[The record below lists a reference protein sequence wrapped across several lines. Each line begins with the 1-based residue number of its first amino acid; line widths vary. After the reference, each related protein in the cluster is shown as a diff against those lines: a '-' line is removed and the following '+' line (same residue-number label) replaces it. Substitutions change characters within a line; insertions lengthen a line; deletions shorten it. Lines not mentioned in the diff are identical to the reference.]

1 MNLVIIGHLPADTE
15 ARIRA
20 FFPPDWRVVFAGPDL
35 AGSCLRDAE
44 ALIPEHLPINAA
56 LLDRAPKLRMI
67 QTGAGYDN
75 VDLAECTR
83 RGILVCSAAG
93 VNATAVAEH
102 TMALILGWYK
112 SIVYLD
118 TFMKAH
124 RDSRELCYSGGEL
137 CGRTVGIIG
146 LGAIGQRVS
155 TLCRAFG
162 MNVQGHSRHTK
173 SIQGVE
179 NVGLVELLE
188 RSDVVSLHV
197 PATPET
203 RHLMDRQAFQR
214 MKPSAVLV
222 NTARG
227 SVVHEADLIEALC
240 RRQIA
245 GACLDVYEEEPL
257 PQDSLL
263 RALPN
268 VLLTP
273 HTAGYPDGVKLHAG
287 RYSFFSGNL
296 QRAWRGEP
304 PENLLNRDA
313 WKGWSPAPSAGG

>member
-1 MNLVIIGHLPADTE
+1 MNLVIIGRFPADTA
-15 ARIRA
+15 ARIRG
-20 FFPPDWRVVFAGPDL
+20 FFPPDWKVALTGPD
-35 AGSCLRDAE
+35 GPCLRDAE
-44 ALIPEHLPINAA
+44 ALIPEHLPVSAA
-56 LLDRAPKLRMI
+56 FLDRAPKLRII
-67 QTGAGYDN
+67 QTGAGSDN

-93 VNATAVAEH
+93 VNAAAVAEH
-102 TMALILGWYK
+102 TMALILGWFK
-112 SIVYLD
+112 NIVYLD
-118 TFMKAH
+118 TFLKSR

-137 CGRTVGIIG
+137 LGKTAGIIG
-146 LGAIGQRVS
+146 LGAIGQRVAA
-155 TLCRAFG
+155 LCQAFG
-162 MNVQGHSRHTK
+162 MNVLGYSRHPK
-173 SIQGVE
+173 CIQGVE
-179 NVGLVELLE
+179 NVRLEELLE

-287 RYSFFSGNL
+287 RYSFFAGNL
-296 QRAWRGEP
+296 QRAWRGEL
-304 PENLLNRDA
+304 PENLLNQDA
-313 WKGWSPAPSAGG
+313 WKSWSPVPSADG

>member
-1 MNLVIIGHLPADTE
+1 MNLVIIGRFSADTA

-20 FFPPDWRVVFAGPDL
+20 FFPPDWKVALTGPDDL
-35 AGSCLRDAE
+35 CLQDAE
-44 ALIPEHLPINAA
+44 ALIPEHLPVSAA

-67 QTGAGYDN
+67 QTGAGSDN

-93 VNATAVAEH
+93 VNAAAVAEH
-102 TMALILGWYK
+102 TMALILGWFK
-112 SIVYLD
+112 NIVYLD
-118 TFMKAH
+118 SFLKAR

-137 CGRTVGIIG
+137 LGKTAGIIG
-146 LGAIGQRVS
+146 LGAIGQRVAA
-155 TLCRAFG
+155 LCQAFG
-162 MNVQGHSRHTK
+162 MNVLGYSRHPK
-173 SIQGVE
+173 CIQGVE
-179 NVGLVELLE
+179 NVRLEELLE

-203 RHLMDRQAFQR
+203 RHLMDRQAFRR

-227 SVVHEADLIEALC
+227 SVVHEADLIEAL
-240 RRQIA
+240 RRHQIA

-257 PQDSLL
+257 PQASQL
-263 RALPN
+263 RSLPN

-273 HTAGYPDGVKLHAG
+273 HTAGYPDGVRLHAG
-287 RYSFFSGNL
+287 RYSFFAGNL
-296 QRAWRGEP
+296 QRAWRGEL
-304 PENLLNRDA
+304 PENLLNQDA
-313 WKGWSPAPSAGG
+313 WKSWSPVPSADG

>member
-1 MNLVIIGHLPADTE
+1 MNLVIIGRFSADTA

-20 FFPPDWRVVFAGPDL
+20 FFPPDWKVALTGPDDL
-35 AGSCLRDAE
+35 CLQDAE
-44 ALIPEHLPINAA
+44 ALIPEHLPVSAA

-67 QTGAGYDN
+67 QTGAGSDN

-93 VNATAVAEH
+93 VNAAAVAEH
-102 TMALILGWYK
+102 TMALILGWFK
-112 SIVYLD
+112 NIVYLD
-118 TFMKAH
+118 TFLKAR

-137 CGRTVGIIG
+137 LGKAAGIIG
-146 LGAIGQRVS
+146 LGAIGQRVAA
-155 TLCRAFG
+155 LCQAFG
-162 MNVQGHSRHTK
+162 MNVLGYSRHPK
-173 SIQGVE
+173 CIQGVE
-179 NVGLVELLE
+179 NVRLEELLE

-203 RHLMDRQAFQR
+203 RHLMDRQAFRR

-227 SVVHEADLIEALC
+227 SVVHEADLIEAL
-240 RRQIA
+240 RRHQIA

-257 PQDSLL
+257 PQASQL
-263 RALPN
+263 RSLPN

-273 HTAGYPDGVKLHAG
+273 HTAGYPDGVRLHAG
-287 RYSFFSGNL
+287 RYSFFAGNL
-296 QRAWRGEP
+296 QRAWRGKL
-304 PENLLNRDA
+304 PENLLNQDA
-313 WKGWSPAPSAGG
+313 WKSWSPVPSADG

>member
-1 MNLVIIGHLPADTE
+1 MNLVIIGRFSADTA

-20 FFPPDWRVVFAGPDL
+20 FFPPDWKVALTGPDDL
-35 AGSCLRDAE
+35 CLQDAE
-44 ALIPEHLPINAA
+44 ALIPEHLPVSAA

-67 QTGAGYDN
+67 QTGAGSDN

-93 VNATAVAEH
+93 VNAAAVAEH
-102 TMALILGWYK
+102 TMALILGWFK
-112 SIVYLD
+112 NIVYLD
-118 TFMKAH
+118 TFLKAR

-137 CGRTVGIIG
+137 LGKAAGIIG
-146 LGAIGQRVS
+146 LGAIGQRVAA
-155 TLCRAFG
+155 LCQAFG
-162 MNVQGHSRHTK
+162 MNVLGYSRHPK
-173 SIQGVE
+173 CIQGVE
-179 NVGLVELLE
+179 NVRLEELLE

-203 RHLMDRQAFQR
+203 RHLMDRQAFRR

-227 SVVHEADLIEALC
+227 SVVHEADLIEAL
-240 RRQIA
+240 RRHQIA

-257 PQDSLL
+257 PQASQL
-263 RALPN
+263 RSLPN

-273 HTAGYPDGVKLHAG
+273 HTAGYPDGVRLHAG
-287 RYSFFSGNL
+287 RYSFFAGNL
-296 QRAWRGEP
+296 QRAWRGEL
-304 PENLLNRDA
+304 PENLLNPDA
-313 WKGWSPAPSAGG
+313 WTGWR

>member
-1 MNLVIIGHLPADTE
+1 MNLVIIGRFSADTA

-20 FFPPDWRVVFAGPDL
+20 FFPPDWKVALTGPDDL
-35 AGSCLRDAE
+35 CLRDAE
-44 ALIPEHLPINAA
+44 ALIPEHLPVSAA

-67 QTGAGYDN
+67 QTGAGSDN

-93 VNATAVAEH
+93 VNAAAVAEH
-102 TMALILGWYK
+102 TMALILGWFK
-112 SIVYLD
+112 NIVYLD
-118 TFMKAH
+118 TFLKAR

-137 CGRTVGIIG
+137 LGKTAGIIG
-146 LGAIGQRVS
+146 LGAIGQRVAA
-155 TLCRAFG
+155 LCQAFG
-162 MNVQGHSRHTK
+162 MNVLGYSRHPK
-173 SIQGVE
+173 CIQGVE
-179 NVGLVELLE
+179 NVRLEELLE

-203 RHLMDRQAFQR
+203 RHLMDRQAFRR

-227 SVVHEADLIEALC
+227 SVVHEADLIEAL
-240 RRQIA
+240 RRHQIA

-257 PQDSLL
+257 PQASQL
-263 RALPN
+263 RSLPN

-273 HTAGYPDGVKLHAG
+273 HTAGYPDGVRLHAG
-287 RYSFFSGNL
+287 RYSFFAGNL
-296 QRAWRGEP
+296 QRAWRGEL
-304 PENLLNRDA
+304 PENLLNQDA
-313 WKGWSPAPSAGG
+313 WKSWSPVPSADG

>member
-1 MNLVIIGHLPADTE
+1 MNLVIIGRFPADTA

-20 FFPPDWRVVFAGPDL
+20 FFPPDWKVALTGPDDL
-35 AGSCLRDAE
+35 CLRDAE
-44 ALIPEHLPINAA
+44 ALIPEHLPVSAA

-67 QTGAGYDN
+67 QTGAGSDN

-93 VNATAVAEH
+93 VNAAAVAEH
-102 TMALILGWYK
+102 TMALILGWFK
-112 SIVYLD
+112 NIVYLD
-118 TFMKAH
+118 TFLKAR

-137 CGRTVGIIG
+137 LGKAAGIIG
-146 LGAIGQRVS
+146 LGAIGQRVAA
-155 TLCRAFG
+155 LCQAFG
-162 MNVQGHSRHTK
+162 MNVLGYSRRPK

-179 NVGLVELLE
+179 NAGLEELLE

-227 SVVHEADLIEALC
+227 SVVHEADLIEAL
-240 RRQIA
+240 RRHQIA

-257 PQDSLL
+257 PQASQL
-263 RALPN
+263 RSLPN

-273 HTAGYPDGVKLHAG
+273 HTAGYPDGVRLHAG
-287 RYSFFSGNL
+287 RYSFFAGNL
-296 QRAWRGEP
+296 QRAWRGEL
-304 PENLLNRDA
+304 PENLLNQDA
-313 WKGWSPAPSAGG
+313 WKSWSPVPSADG

>member
-1 MNLVIIGHLPADTE
+1 MNLVIIGRFSADTA

-20 FFPPDWRVVFAGPDL
+20 FFPPDWKVALTGPDNL
-35 AGSCLRDAE
+35 CLQDAE
-44 ALIPEHLPINAA
+44 ALIPEHLPVSAA

-67 QTGAGYDN
+67 QTGAGSDN

-93 VNATAVAEH
+93 VNAAAVAEH
-102 TMALILGWYK
+102 TMALILGWFK
-112 SIVYLD
+112 NIVYLD
-118 TFMKAH
+118 TFLKAR

-137 CGRTVGIIG
+137 LGKTAGIIG

-155 TLCRAFG
+155 ALCRAFG
-162 MNVQGHSRHTK
+162 MNVLGHSRHPK
-173 SIQGVE
+173 SIHGVE

-203 RHLMDRQAFQR
+203 RHLMDRQAFRR

-227 SVVHEADLIEALC
+227 SVVHEADLIEAL
-240 RRQIA
+240 RRHQIA

-257 PQDSLL
+257 PQASQL
-263 RALPN
+263 RSLPN

-273 HTAGYPDGVKLHAG
+273 HTAGYPDGVRLHAG
-287 RYSFFSGNL
+287 RYSFFAGNL
-296 QRAWRGEP
+296 QRAWRGEL
-304 PENLLNRDA
+304 PENLLNQDA
-313 WKGWSPAPSAGG
+313 WKSWSPVPSADG

>member
-1 MNLVIIGHLPADTE
+1 MNLVIIGRFSADTA

-20 FFPPDWRVVFAGPDL
+20 FFPPDWKVALTGPDDL
-35 AGSCLRDAE
+35 CLQDAE
-44 ALIPEHLPINAA
+44 ALIPEHLPVSAA

-67 QTGAGYDN
+67 QTGAGSDN

-93 VNATAVAEH
+93 VNAAAVAEH
-102 TMALILGWYK
+102 TMALILGWFK
-112 SIVYLD
+112 NIVYLD
-118 TFMKAH
+118 TFLKAR

-137 CGRTVGIIG
+137 LGKAAGIIG
-146 LGAIGQRVS
+146 LGAIGQRVAA
-155 TLCRAFG
+155 LCQAFG
-162 MNVQGHSRHTK
+162 MNVLGYSRHPK
-173 SIQGVE
+173 CIQGVE
-179 NVGLVELLE
+179 NVRLEELLE

-203 RHLMDRQAFQR
+203 RHLMDRQAFRR

-227 SVVHEADLIEALC
+227 SVVHEADLIEAL
-240 RRQIA
+240 RRHQIA

-257 PQDSLL
+257 PQASQL

-273 HTAGYPDGVKLHAG
+273 HTAGYPDGVRLHAG
-287 RYSFFSGNL
+287 RYSFFAGNL
-296 QRAWRGEP
+296 QRAWRGEL
-304 PENLLNRDA
+304 PENLLNQDA
-313 WKGWSPAPSAGG
+313 WKSWSPVPSADG

>member
-1 MNLVIIGHLPADTE
+1 MNLVIIGRFSADTA

-20 FFPPDWRVVFAGPDL
+20 FFPPDWKVALTGPDDL
-35 AGSCLRDAE
+35 CLQDAE
-44 ALIPEHLPINAA
+44 ALIPEHLPVSAA

-67 QTGAGYDN
+67 QTGAGSDN

-93 VNATAVAEH
+93 VNAAAVAEH
-102 TMALILGWYK
+102 TMALILGWFK
-112 SIVYLD
+112 NIVYLD
-118 TFMKAH
+118 TFLKAR

-137 CGRTVGIIG
+137 LGKAAGIIG
-146 LGAIGQRVS
+146 LGAIGQRVAA
-155 TLCRAFG
+155 LCQAFG
-162 MNVQGHSRHTK
+162 MNVLGYSRHPK
-173 SIQGVE
+173 CIQGVE
-179 NVGLVELLE
+179 NVRLEELLE

-203 RHLMDRQAFQR
+203 RHLMDRQAFRR

-227 SVVHEADLIEALC
+227 SVVHEADLIEAL
-240 RRQIA
+240 RRHQIA

-257 PQDSLL
+257 PQASQL
-263 RALPN
+263 RSLPN

-273 HTAGYPDGVKLHAG
+273 HTAGYPDGVRLHAG
-287 RYSFFSGNL
+287 RYSFFAGNL
-296 QRAWRGEP
+296 QRAWRGEL
-304 PENLLNRDA
+304 PETC
-313 WKGWSPAPSAGG
+313 

>member
-1 MNLVIIGHLPADTE
+1 MNLVIIGRFSADTA

-20 FFPPDWRVVFAGPDL
+20 FFPPDWKVALTGPDNL
-35 AGSCLRDAE
+35 CLQDAE
-44 ALIPEHLPINAA
+44 ALIPEHLPVSAA

-67 QTGAGYDN
+67 QTGAGSDN

-93 VNATAVAEH
+93 VNAAAVAEH
-102 TMALILGWYK
+102 TMALILGWFK
-112 SIVYLD
+112 NIVYLD
-118 TFMKAH
+118 TFLKAR

-137 CGRTVGIIG
+137 LGKAAGIIG
-146 LGAIGQRVS
+146 LGAIGQRVAA
-155 TLCRAFG
+155 LCQAFG
-162 MNVQGHSRHTK
+162 MNVLGYSRHPK
-173 SIQGVE
+173 CIQGVE
-179 NVGLVELLE
+179 NVRLEELLE

-203 RHLMDRQAFQR
+203 RHLMDRQAFRR

-227 SVVHEADLIEALC
+227 SVVHEADLIEAL
-240 RRQIA
+240 RRHQIA

-257 PQDSLL
+257 PQASQL
-263 RALPN
+263 RSLPN

-273 HTAGYPDGVKLHAG
+273 HTAGYPDGVRLHAG
-287 RYSFFSGNL
+287 RYSFFAGNL
-296 QRAWRGEP
+296 QRAWRGEL
-304 PENLLNRDA
+304 PENLLNQDA
-313 WKGWSPAPSAGG
+313 WKSWSPVPSADG

>member
-1 MNLVIIGHLPADTE
+1 MNLVIIGRLPADTE

-20 FFPPDWRVVFAGPDL
+20 FFPPDWRVVFAVPDL

-118 TFMKAH
+118 TFLKAH

-155 TLCRAFG
+155 ALCRAFG
-162 MNVQGHSRHTK
+162 MNVLGHSRHPK

-203 RHLMDRQAFQR
+203 RHMIGRQAFQR
-214 MKPSAVLV
+214 MKPTAILV

-227 SVVHEADLIEALC
+227 SVVHEADLVEALDA
-240 RRQIA
+240 RQIA

-257 PQDSLL
+257 PQASRL
-263 RALPN
+263 RELPN
-268 VLLTP
+268 VILTP
-273 HTAGYPDGVKLHAG
+273 HTAGYPDGVKLHEK
-287 RYSFFSGNL
+287 RYSFFSSNIR
-296 QRAWRGEP
+296 QAWSGEMP
-304 PENLLNRDA
+304 ANLLNRDA
-313 WKGWSPAPSAGG
+313 WKAWR

>member
-1 MNLVIIGHLPADTE
+1 MNLVIIGRFSADTA

-20 FFPPDWRVVFAGPDL
+20 FFPPDWKVALTGPDDL
-35 AGSCLRDAE
+35 CLQDAE
-44 ALIPEHLPINAA
+44 ALIPEHLPVSAA

-67 QTGAGYDN
+67 QTGAGSDN

-93 VNATAVAEH
+93 VNAAAVAEH
-102 TMALILGWYK
+102 TMALILGWFK
-112 SIVYLD
+112 NIVYLD
-118 TFMKAH
+118 TFLKAR

-137 CGRTVGIIG
+137 LGKAAGIIG
-146 LGAIGQRVS
+146 LGAIGQRVAA
-155 TLCRAFG
+155 LCQAFG
-162 MNVQGHSRHTK
+162 MNVLGYSRHPK
-173 SIQGVE
+173 CIQGVE
-179 NVGLVELLE
+179 NVRLEELLE

-203 RHLMDRQAFQR
+203 RHLMDRQAFRR

-227 SVVHEADLIEALC
+227 SVVHEADLIEAL
-240 RRQIA
+240 RRHQIA

-257 PQDSLL
+257 PQASQL
-263 RALPN
+263 RSLPN

-273 HTAGYPDGVKLHAG
+273 HTAGYPDGVRLHAG
-287 RYSFFSGNL
+287 RYSFFAGNL
-296 QRAWRGEP
+296 QRAWRGEL
-304 PENLLNRDA
+304 PENLLNQDA
-313 WKGWSPAPSAGG
+313 WKSWSPVPSADG

>member
-1 MNLVIIGHLPADTE
+1 MNLVIIGRFSADTA

-20 FFPPDWRVVFAGPDL
+20 FFPPDWKVALTGPDDL
-35 AGSCLRDAE
+35 CLQDAE
-44 ALIPEHLPINAA
+44 ALIPEHLPVSAA

-67 QTGAGYDN
+67 QTGAGSDN

-93 VNATAVAEH
+93 VNAAAVAEH
-102 TMALILGWYK
+102 TMALILGWFK
-112 SIVYLD
+112 NIVYLD
-118 TFMKAH
+118 TFLKAR

-137 CGRTVGIIG
+137 LGKTAGIIG
-146 LGAIGQRVS
+146 LGAIGQRVAS
-155 TLCRAFG
+155 LCQAFG
-162 MNVQGHSRHTK
+162 MNVLGYSRHPK
-173 SIQGVE
+173 CIQGVE
-179 NVGLVELLE
+179 NVRLEELLE

-203 RHLMDRQAFQR
+203 RHLMDRQAFRR

-227 SVVHEADLIEALC
+227 SVVHEADLIEAL
-240 RRQIA
+240 RRHQIA

-257 PQDSLL
+257 PQASQL
-263 RALPN
+263 RSLPN

-273 HTAGYPDGVKLHAG
+273 HTAGYPDGVRLHAG
-287 RYSFFSGNL
+287 RYSFFAGNL
-296 QRAWRGEP
+296 QRAWRGEL
-304 PENLLNRDA
+304 PENLLNQDA
-313 WKGWSPAPSAGG
+313 WKSWSPVPSADG

>member
-1 MNLVIIGHLPADTE
+1 MNLVIIGRFSADTA

-20 FFPPDWRVVFAGPDL
+20 FFPPDWKVALTGPDDL
-35 AGSCLRDAE
+35 CLQDAE
-44 ALIPEHLPINAA
+44 ALIPEHLPVSAA

-67 QTGAGYDN
+67 QTGAGSDN

-93 VNATAVAEH
+93 VNAAAVAEH
-102 TMALILGWYK
+102 TMALILGWFK
-112 SIVYLD
+112 NIVYLD
-118 TFMKAH
+118 TFLKAR

-137 CGRTVGIIG
+137 LGKTAGIIG
-146 LGAIGQRVS
+146 LGAIGQRVAA
-155 TLCRAFG
+155 LCQAFG
-162 MNVQGHSRHTK
+162 MNVLGYSRHPK
-173 SIQGVE
+173 CIQGVE
-179 NVGLVELLE
+179 NVRLEELLE

-203 RHLMDRQAFQR
+203 RHLMDRQAFRR

-227 SVVHEADLIEALC
+227 SVVHEADLIEAL
-240 RRQIA
+240 RRHQIA

-257 PQDSLL
+257 PQASQL
-263 RALPN
+263 RSLPN

-273 HTAGYPDGVKLHAG
+273 HTAGYPDGVRLHAG
-287 RYSFFSGNL
+287 RYSFFAGNL
-296 QRAWRGEP
+296 QRAWRGEL
-304 PENLLNRDA
+304 PENLLNQDA
-313 WKGWSPAPSAGG
+313 WKSWSPVPSADG

>member
-1 MNLVIIGHLPADTE
+1 MNLVIIGRFPADTE

-20 FFPPDWRVVFAGPDL
+20 FFPPVWRVVFAGPDL
-35 AGSCLRDAE
+35 AGPGLRDAE

-56 LLDRAPKLRMI
+56 LLDRAPKMRMI

-93 VNATAVAEH
+93 VNAAAVAEH

-118 TFMKAH
+118 TFLKAH
-124 RDSRELCYSGGEL
+124 RHSRELRYSGGEL
-137 CGRTVGIIG
+137 CGKTVGIIG

-155 TLCRAFG
+155 ALCRAFG
-162 MNVQGHSRHTK
+162 MNVLGHSRHPK

-179 NVGLVELLE
+179 NVGLEALLA

-203 RHLMDRQAFQR
+203 RQMIGRQAFQR
-214 MKPSAVLV
+214 MKPSAILV

-227 SVVHEADLIEALC
+227 SVVHEADLVEALDAH
-240 RRQIA
+240 QIA

-257 PQDSLL
+257 SQASRL
-263 RALPN
+263 RDFPN
-268 VLLTP
+268 VILTP
-273 HTAGYPDGVKLHAG
+273 HTAGYPDGVKLHERRCAFFAG
-287 RYSFFSGNL
+287 KL
-296 QRAWRGEP
+296 QRAWRGEL
-304 PENLLNRDA
+304 PENLLNPDA
-313 WKGWSPAPSAGG
+313 WTGWR